1 MEERYNAQDYR
12 NTEFKVYDNLRYE
25 NDPHIID
32 KLDEILCDRIKNND
46 LTKIH
51 LAPPEFQ
58 QEDEISYAYK
68 EKSSDSEIDLYPDL
82 FLNDLINQ
90 PRRRIAQLSKATLKS
105 WKIFKYDHGQ
115 DKTFLSWNAYEC
127 IVAEVD
133 IEEKTYILSSGHWRA
148 ISDELKNKIK
158 DYLQNNDLIW
168 DINYLPENVSIYDHK
183 REQNRE
189 EVYNLEAAKNQ
200 ENLYLFD
207 KAKLTIGGKKD
218 YEVCDLLH
226 NEKHLIHVKR
236 YTSGAAS
243 ISHIFTQVK
252 FYSDAF
258 STEKT
263 CREEMR
269 EWIQSNPNFI
279 NNNKIIYASLQ

>member
-1 MEERYNAQDYR
+1 M
-12 NTEFKVYDNLRYE
+12 
-25 NDPHIID
+25 
-32 KLDEILCDRIKNND
+32 
-46 LTKIH
+46 
-51 LAPPEFQ
+51 
-58 QEDEISYAYK
+58 
-68 EKSSDSEIDLYPDL
+68 
-82 FLNDLINQ
+82 
-90 PRRRIAQLSKATLKS
+90 AQLSKATLKS
-105 WKIFKYDHGQ
+105 LEIFKYDYGE
-115 DKTFLSWNAYEC
+115 DKTFPLWNAYEC
-127 IVAEVD
+127 LVAEVD
-133 IEEKTYILSSGHWRA
+133 IEEKTYILSSGQWLA

-279 NNNKIIYASLQ
+279 NNNKIILTDIIPEENSSVVEPNYKILFCILYDDENFNLNSLPLMSQYELMNCHKYLTQNRKFQCGIVFKKVILGKPVANHD